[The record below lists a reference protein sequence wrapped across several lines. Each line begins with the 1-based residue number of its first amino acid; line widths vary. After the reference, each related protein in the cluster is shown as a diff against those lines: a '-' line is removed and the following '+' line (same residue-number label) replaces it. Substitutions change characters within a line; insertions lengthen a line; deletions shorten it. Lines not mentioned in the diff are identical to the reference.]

1 MSAITTRPGFD
12 LFSRFDLE
20 ASGGRIPA
28 MEGLRAYAVL
38 LTFCVHFFGAWMLQ
52 FRGIDAGVSSLS
64 EYLRNT
70 DRVLAWLQLSPYGVY
85 LFFILSG
92 FLICRLVGNATR
104 FSYPRFLWRR
114 LCRIYPAFLLALA
127 LGVVVFSLY
136 AGWAPFSWR
145 ALLGNVLL
153 LNGVRELGVMPFLH
167 QTWSLF
173 NEIVFYVVFPVI
185 LLLRPLGVWR
195 VPWGVTAAGVILVY
209 MPFALGWGQA
219 MYLLFFAGATAAR
232 FDDARL
238 AAFARRV
245 PEMAVL
251 GFYLCVTTAIAF
263 KAVSDHVAIWLYA
276 IAGTLLV
283 IQACFGAGWLNRLF
297 AWRPLRRIGNVSY
310 SLFLVHTIPVFFV
323 VYVFG
328 PRWFSSNG
336 LGPALVGATIA
347 LAASLV
353 LAGGLFLI
361 AERPYFS
368 ARRRKHA

>member
-1 MSAITTRPGFD
+1 LSAVAAPARAD
-12 LFSRFDLE
+12 LFSHFDLE

-38 LTFCVHFFGAWMLQ
+38 LTFCVHFFGAWLLQ
-52 FRGIDAGVSSLS
+52 FRGIDTSVIQPAALPH
-64 EYLRNT
+64 NT

-92 FLICRLVGNATR
+92 FLICRLVSNAAR

-127 LGVVVFSLY
+127 LGIAVFSLY

-145 ALLGNVLL
+145 GVLANVLL
-153 LNGVRELGVMPFLH
+153 LNGVRELGVVPFLQ

-173 NEIVFYVVFPVI
+173 NEIVFYVVFPLL

-195 VPWGVTAAGVILVY
+195 VPWGIAVAGAALVY
-209 MPFALGWGQA
+209 IPFALGWGQA
-219 MYLLFFAGATAAR
+219 LYLLFFAGATAAR

-238 AAFARRV
+238 TEFARRM
-245 PEMAVL
+245 PEPAVL
-251 GFYLCVTTAIAF
+251 VLYLGVTTAITF
-263 KAVSDHVAIWLYA
+263 RAVSDHAAIWLYA
-276 IAGTLLV
+276 IGGTLLV
-283 IQACFGAGWLNRLF
+283 VQACYGTGWLNRLF

-323 VYVFG
+323 VYVLG
-328 PRWFSSNG
+328 PGWFTSNG
-336 LGPALVGATIA
+336 LGTALIAATIA
-347 LAASLV
+347 LAGSLI
-353 LAGGLFLI
+353 LAGALFLI
-361 AERPYFS
+361 AERPYFT
-368 ARRRKHA
+368 AKRRKHA